1 MNQEKLSKEQKD
13 YLQTLEASPG
23 WKPDVIRLIREDFL
37 FGLTKEQ
44 VSGYACKNGDIR
56 RMKLYSQCLR
66 KGYSKDVVDVL
77 MDGKQDVY
85 RCQLAVEFYSRGIS
99 LGDIQRIMEETYNA
113 KEMNELLQEIVKQKE
128 AFVRKKQEIPD
139 YVQELLTQIQTVL
152 GQMGEQERVH
162 EQLKKA
168 VAVLEASKKEEA
180 ERERLQQQIHDRD
193 MQINAQ
199 QDELNI
205 GHKKLAQLRNEIEK
219 LEKEREQMKRSL
231 SELQTKLKE
240 KEDVM
245 KEAEQIRGKQE
256 SKVPIYYSV
265 PVKDQGK
272 VVGRVEVERTHRN
285 HNTSKGLVTKL
296 LGLIL
301 PSQDL
306 VKKVIQAGLDEQQL
320 AQIKNAME
328 RKLTDIQMNQLI
340 NPELSPQKMQELIE
354 LADLINQ
361 NQ

>member
-1 MNQEKLSKEQKD
+1 MNQEKLSKGQKD

-23 WKPDVIRLIREDFL
+23 WKPDVIRLIKEDFL

-66 KGYSKDVVDVL
+66 KGYPKDVMDVL
-77 MDGKQDVY
+77 MDEKQDVY
-85 RCQLAVEFYSRGIS
+85 RCQLAVEFYGRKIS
-99 LGDIQRIMEETYNA
+99 LVDIQKIMEETRNA
-113 KEMNELLQEIVKQKE
+113 KEMSELLQEILKQKE
-128 AFVRKKQEIPD
+128 ALARKEPEIPD
-139 YVQELLTQIQTVL
+139 YVQELLAQIQTVM
-152 GQMGEQERVH
+152 GQIGEQESVH
-162 EQLKKA
+162 EQFKKA
-168 VAVLEASKKEEA
+168 VEVLETSQKGEA

-199 QDELNI
+199 QNELNI
-205 GHKKLAQLRNEIEK
+205 GHKKMAQLRNEIEK
-219 LEKEREQMKRSL
+219 LEKERGQMKRTL
-231 SELQTKLKE
+231 TELQIKLKE

-245 KEAEQIRGKQE
+245 KETEQMTGKQE
-256 SKVPIYYSV
+256 TMVPIYYSV

-272 VVGRVEVERTHRN
+272 VVGRVEVEHTRRN

-296 LGLIL
+296 LDLIL
-301 PSQDL
+301 PSKDL